1 MPAVFRAAALS
12 VLTAVAVS
20 ASTTG
25 TALDKVSQR
34 WVDTTLASMSV
45 DEKIGQLVVSSF
57 DSTYIASDSDEYAR
71 LADLVTRQ
79 HVGGFLVFGGA
90 EPAPP
95 VLLNPTYGTVTLG
108 HPLEAAATLNRLQR
122 LARVPLLNAADFEFG
137 VGMRIA
143 GGTIFPRAMAFGA
156 AGDSDLTE
164 QAGHI
169 VAEESRALGIHV
181 DFAPV
186 ADVNNNPRNPVINTR
201 SFGEDPV
208 KVGTLAAA
216 FARGLRAGGVLAT
229 LKHFPGHGD
238 TDMDTHLGLAVIN
251 RDKAQLEAV
260 ELAPFRAGL
269 ASGADAVMVAHV
281 ELPSVDPANVPA
293 TLSKPTIAGLL
304 RGDLGFKGLVY
315 TDSMS
320 MGAIANMAK
329 PGDAAARAIEAGAD
343 IVLHS
348 PDDAAAVAGIKAA
361 VERGEITAARLDE
374 SVRRVL
380 EAKARLHL
388 NTVKL
393 VDLEKVTTTIGGR
406 AHAAVARAISEKS
419 ITLVRDL
426 HAQVPMRI
434 ARDKAVLAISMLDY
448 PSGWRI
454 AAPGRSFLPALK
466 AQWPNVTA
474 VELSDR
480 STAAEREL
488 VAAMAPR
495 FDAVVIGI
503 YVRAA
508 SGSGRLDLAPEL
520 TRLVNLLGRS
530 GTPTRPVVGCFFGN
544 PYVAAS
550 VTDLPAMLVTYD
562 LGDLAGII
570 RRSSACRRDCD
581 FREAADCH
589 TGPGGGWRRPGAGWA
604 GQHALNS
611 GRDSGIC
618 APATDRGPRERL
630 RRLSPSG

>member
-1 MPAVFRAAALS
+1 M
-12 VLTAVAVS
+12 LTAIAVS
-20 ASTTG
+20 ASTPRNSP
-25 TALDKVSQR
+25 DKAAQR

-45 DEKIGQLVVSSF
+45 DEKIGQLLVSSF
-57 DSTYIASDSDEYAR
+57 DSTYIAADSDEFAR
-71 LADLVTRQ
+71 LADLVTRL

-90 EPAPP
+90 EPVPP
-95 VLLNPTYGTVTLG
+95 VLLNPTYGTVILG
-108 HPLEAAATLNRLQR
+108 HPLEAAATLNRLQQ
-122 LARVPLLNAADFEFG
+122 LARIPLLNAADFEFG

-169 VAEESRALGIHV
+169 VADETRALGIHV

-251 RDKAQLEAV
+251 RDKTQLDAV
-260 ELAPFRAGL
+260 EFAPFRAGL
-269 ASGADAVMVAHV
+269 AAGADAVMVAHV
-281 ELPSVDPANVPA
+281 ELPAVDPATVPA
-293 TLSKPTIAGLL
+293 TLSKPTIDGLL

-348 PDDAAAVAGIKAA
+348 PDDSAAVAGIKAA
-361 VERGEITAARLDE
+361 VSRGEITMARLDQ

-380 EAKARLHL
+380 DAKARLRL
-388 NTVKL
+388 NTTRL
-393 VDLEKVTTTIGGR
+393 VNLDKVTAAVGGR

-426 HAQVPMRI
+426 HSQVPMRL
-434 ARDKAVLAISMLDY
+434 AREKTVLAISLLDY
-448 PSGWRI
+448 PGGWRV

-480 STAAEREL
+480 STSGERDL
-488 VAAMAPR
+488 VAVMAPR
-495 FDAVVIGI
+495 FDAIVMGI

-520 TRLVNLLGRS
+520 VRLVNLLGRS
-530 GTPTRPVVGCFFGN
+530 GTPTRPVVACFFGN

-550 VTDLPAMLVTYD
+550 VPELPAMLVTYD
-562 LGDLAGII
+562 LGDLAE
-570 RRSSACRRDCD
+570 SSAARALVG
-581 FREAADCH
+581 EIAISGKLPIAIPGLAAV
-589 TGPGGGWRRPGAGWA
+589 GEGQERGGAG
-604 GQHALNS
+604 S
-611 GRDSGIC
+611 
-618 APATDRGPRERL
+618 AP
-630 RRLSPSG
+630 

>member
-1 MPAVFRAAALS
+1 MA
-12 VLTAVAVS
+12 LTAVAVS
-20 ASTTG
+20 ASTPG
-25 TALDKVSQR
+25 AAGLDKASQR
-34 WVDTTLASMSV
+34 WVDTTLASLSL
-45 DEKIGQLVVSSF
+45 DEKLGQLVVPSF
-57 DSTYIASDSDEYAR
+57 ESTYIASDSDEFAR
-71 LADLVTRQ
+71 LSDLVTRQ

-90 EPAPP
+90 DPVPP

-122 LARVPLLNAADFEFG
+122 LARIPLLNAADFEFG

-156 AGDSDLTE
+156 AGDADLTE

-169 VAEESRALGIHV
+169 VADESRALGIHV

-201 SFGEDPV
+201 SFGEDPA
-208 KVGTLAAA
+208 KVGALASA
-216 FARGLRAGGVLAT
+216 FARGLKEGGVLAT

-238 TDMDTHLGLAVIN
+238 TDTDTHLGLAVIY
-251 RDKAQLEAV
+251 RDKSQLEAV
-260 ELAPFRAGL
+260 EFAPFRAGL
-269 ASGADAVMVAHV
+269 AAGADAVMVAHV

-293 TLSKPTIAGLL
+293 TLSKPTIDGLL

-348 PDDAAAVAGIKAA
+348 PDDGAAAAGIRAA
-361 VERGEITAARLDE
+361 VDRGEITMARLDQ

-380 EAKARLHL
+380 EAKARLRL
-388 NTVKL
+388 NTTRL
-393 VDLEKVTTTIGGR
+393 VDLDKVATVVGGR
-406 AHAAVARAISEKS
+406 AHAAVARAISERS

-426 HAQVPMRI
+426 QSQVPMRL
-434 ARDKAVLAISMLDY
+434 AHERSVLAISVLDY
-448 PSGWRI
+448 PGGWRV

-466 AQWPNVTA
+466 AHWPNVTA

-480 STAAEREL
+480 STSGEREL

-495 FDAVVIGI
+495 FDAVVLGI

-520 TRLVNLLGRS
+520 VRLVNLLGRS
-530 GTPTRPVVGCFFGN
+530 GTPTRPVVACFFGN

-562 LGDLAGII
+562 LGDLAEASAARALIGEIGISGKLPI
-570 RRSSACRRDCD
+570 AIPGLAAAGEGMERD
-581 FREAADCH
+581 A
-589 TGPGGGWRRPGAGWA
+589 
-604 GQHALNS
+604 Q
-611 GRDSGIC
+611 
-618 APATDRGPRERL
+618 
-630 RRLSPSG
+630 